1 MRDLILQ
8 LSKSSIYSTK
18 PSGGPIMTVERFD
31 KSLDKYCCEWFS
43 NGKRNSEMFKATSIQ
58 QFKPSVGIL

>member
-1 MRDLILQ
+1 MKMEEKFEPGTLVQ
-8 LSKSSIYSTK
+8 LK
-18 PSGGPIMTVERFD
+18 SGGPIMTVERFD

-58 QFKPSVGIL
+58 KFKPSVGIL

>member
-1 MRDLILQ
+1 
-8 LSKSSIYSTK
+8 
-18 PSGGPIMTVERFD
+18 GGPIMTVERFD